1 MPCVFCGIDRR
12 LSREHVFASW
22 MEDYFP
28 DLRSATADYI
38 RRTVTQAEDVDHT
51 RPGPVFDFVT
61 RDVCEVC
68 NNGWMSGLEDQVRP
82 ILGPMLRDQPRVL
95 TAPEQMTLATWAT
108 KTMLAMGGVNLGDER
123 VVNDAQYRWFAEHR
137 IPLPSSHVWLCRYTD
152 RTRWPVSAH
161 QWGMTVGPADDTTL
175 RAGDPMNGFGVVFA
189 VGPVAFW
196 LFGYDLPGAPQTQG
210 GSDDTHVL
218 IWPALGSDVYWP
230 PPKALESERDLMELA
245 RRVPTGT
252 VIRGDSINP

>member
-1 MPCVFCGIDRR
+1 MGLSTSVLILDAMSCVFCGQDRR

-28 DLRSATADYI
+28 ELRNATADYI
-38 RRTVTQAEDVDHT
+38 RRTVTQAEDLDHT
-51 RPGPVFDFVT
+51 RPGAVFDFVT
-61 RDVCEVC
+61 RDVCGVC
-68 NNGWMSGLEDQVRP
+68 NTAGCLD
-82 ILGPMLRDQPRVL
+82 LRIRSNRSSAPCSWIGRGAI

-123 VVNDAQYRWFAEHR
+123 VVSDAQYRWFEHHR
-137 IPLPSSHVWLCRYTD
+137 IPLPNSHVWLCRYTD

-175 RAGDPMNGFGVVFA
+175 RPGDPMNGFGVVFA

-210 GSDDTHVL
+210 ESDTHT
-218 IWPALGSDVYWP
+218 S
-230 PPKALESERDLMELA
+230 
-245 RRVPTGT
+245 
-252 VIRGDSINP
+252 